1 MRTQA
6 PARRRSVCQAAGV
19 GAAVTVVGSINVDV
33 VVRVPRLPDPGE
45 TVTGS
50 SVERLPG
57 GKGAN
62 QAAALARLGV
72 STALASAV
80 GDDPDG
86 ALSLTAL
93 DGVDVTAVRTVD
105 APTGLAFIT
114 VEENGENTIVV
125 VSGANRYVQ
134 PPRSCRALVVQLE
147 IPMDVVAASVAAADG
162 LVVLNAAPAT
172 TLPADLLGGVD
183 VLVVNESEAL
193 VVADRATV
201 TEALT
206 ALVPRVRGGV
216 VVTLGA
222 AGCLVAT
229 GSDRV
234 AVPSPS
240 VTAVDSVGA
249 GDAFVA
255 ALTWQLL
262 VGATLV
268 DAAAVACTAG
278 ALSVTRHGARSSPT
292 RAELDASTRA

>member
-1 MRTQA
+1 M
-6 PARRRSVCQAAGV
+6 

-33 VVRVPRLPDPGE
+33 VVRVRRLPDQGE
-45 TVTGS
+45 TVPGS
-50 SVERLPG
+50 SMERLPG

-72 STALASAV
+72 QTALTSAV
-80 GDDPDG
+80 GDDADG
-86 ALSLTAL
+86 ALSLAAL
-93 DGVDVTAVRTVD
+93 AGVDVTSVRTVE
-105 APTGLAFIT
+105 APTGLALIT
-114 VEENGENTIVV
+114 VEESGENTIVV
-125 VSGANRYVQ
+125 VSGANGSVQ
-134 PPRSCRALVVQLE
+134 PPRSCGALVVQLE

-172 TLPADLLGGVD
+172 ALPDDLLAGVD

-193 VVADRATV
+193 VVAGRTTV
-201 TEALT
+201 TDALA
-206 ALVPRVRGGV
+206 ALFPRVRRGV

-229 GSDRV
+229 GSEPV

-240 VTAVDSVGA
+240 VSAVDSVGA

-262 VGATLV
+262 AGASLV
-268 DAAAVACTAG
+268 DAATVACEAG
-278 ALSVTRHGARSSPT
+278 ALSVTRRGARATPT
-292 RAELDASTRA
+292 PAELGAPPGGPSPVRPS